1 MNATTVTLS
10 CVLYFAGELIQC
22 ATTVLTQSN
31 YELVL
36 TTFFLC
42 NSTAS
47 IYLDLHHSVWN
58 GPDGRLIWNYATC
71 ISYKI
76 TNHVSFYK
84 QLNASTV

>member
-1 MNATTVTLS
+1 MCNHCFNS
-10 CVLYFAGELIQC
+10 IELW
-22 ATTVLTQSN
+22 TSFNDV
-31 YELVL
+31 
-36 TTFFLC
+36 FFC

-84 QLNASTV
+84 QLNASTVQFYVLKQAIKL